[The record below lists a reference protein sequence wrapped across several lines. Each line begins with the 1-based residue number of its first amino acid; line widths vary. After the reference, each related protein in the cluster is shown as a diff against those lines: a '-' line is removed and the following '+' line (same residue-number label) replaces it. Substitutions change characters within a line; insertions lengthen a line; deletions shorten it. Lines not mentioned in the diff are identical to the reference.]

1 MPSWG
6 YRMTKRTRNW
16 LIALLAIYCT
26 PVFIAGGIVAYL
38 VLRPLPPAPRLPNP
52 NAYDDLVKASGLVAT
67 NTAGYTKMT
76 VYELRP
82 LVAQNAAALDA
93 ARDVLDNPC
102 AVPLKYTQA
111 SPGGEFGRLRR
122 LQMAF
127 AAEAKLAGLDQRPAK
142 AAQCGLDLIRLGAD
156 AAHGGIL
163 NDALFGSSIES
174 EGATELAKLV
184 NQLDA
189 RTCREYA
196 AALEAIDASQA
207 SWQDVVRQEDVW
219 IRRTFGARSVVV
231 EFIVHRQLKQ
241 RNGLRA
247 QRSYQAVQIKLRRL
261 ELDLASRAYELDKG
275 HRPASAAELVPE
287 YLKAVP
293 KHPTTGKNL
302 N

>member
-1 MPSWG
+1 
-6 YRMTKRTRNW
+6 MTKQTRNW
-16 LIALLAIYCT
+16 LIALLAIYSL
-26 PVFIAGGIVAYL
+26 PVFVVGGIVAFL

-52 NAYDDLVKASGLVAT
+52 NAYDDLVKAGGLVST
-67 NTAGYTKMT
+67 NTANYAKLD
-76 VYELRP
+76 VYQLRP
-82 LVAQNAAALDA
+82 LVAQNLAALSA

-102 AVPLKYTQA
+102 QVPLKFTQG
-111 SPGGEFGRLRR
+111 SQGNDFGRLRR

-127 AAEAKLAGLDQRPAK
+127 AAEAKLAGLDKRTT
-142 AAQCGLDLIRLGAD
+142 AAGQCDLDLIRLGAD
-156 AAHGGIL
+156 VARGGIL

-174 EGATELAKLV
+174 VGVTDLTRLV

-189 RTCREYA
+189 RTCREFA
-196 AALEAIDASQA
+196 ATLETVDTGKA
-207 SWQDVVRQEDVW
+207 SWKDLVRQEDLW
-219 IRRTFGARSVVV
+219 IRRTFGASSVVV

-247 QRSYQAVQIKLRRL
+247 QRSYQAEQLKLRRL

-275 HRPASAAELVPE
+275 RRPASTADLVPE

-293 KHPTTGKNL
+293 KSPATGKPL